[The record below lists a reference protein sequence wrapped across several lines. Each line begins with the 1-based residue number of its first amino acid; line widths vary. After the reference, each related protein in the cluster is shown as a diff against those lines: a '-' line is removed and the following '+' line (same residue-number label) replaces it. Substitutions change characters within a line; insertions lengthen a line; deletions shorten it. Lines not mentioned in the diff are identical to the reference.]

1 MDIIIRNLNTKTRQ
15 SFNYRRVVDMN
26 NFKTYEDVENL
37 VVIFFEGDEYEKSQ
51 ALEEIISSF
60 KPLIVKLMMKYFHR
74 YDEDFMQD
82 GIVELIQRT
91 LSYEYKKYHK
101 FSGYIKAYMEYYFRR
116 LYFKQNF
123 EQNISC
129 DELYDTDISQND
141 LYDYEITSMVENLEE
156 KQCYI
161 IRENV
166 LKNKKLKKVAR
177 DMNISYIYA
186 KKIKKRAIKNLKKS
200 M

>member
-1 MDIIIRNLNTKTRQ
+1 MDR
-15 SFNYRRVVDMN
+15 FN
-26 NFKTYEDVENL
+26 TYEDVENL
-37 VVIFFEGDEYEKSQ
+37 IVIFFEGDEYEKTQ
-51 ALEEIISSF
+51 ALEEIITSF
-60 KPLIVKLMMKYFHR
+60 K
-74 YDEDFMQD
+74 DFMQD

-91 LSYEYKKYHK
+91 LSYDYKKYHK
-101 FSGYIKAYMEYYFRR
+101 FSGYIKVYMEYYFRR

-123 EQNISC
+123 EQNLSN

-141 LYDYEITSMVENLEE
+141 IYDYEITSMVDNLEE
-156 KQCYI
+156 KQSYI

-166 LKNKKLKKVAR
+166 LENKKLKKVAR

-186 KKIKKRAIKNLKKS
+186 KKIKKLAIENLKKS

>member
-1 MDIIIRNLNTKTRQ
+1 MDR
-15 SFNYRRVVDMN
+15 FN
-26 NFKTYEDVENL
+26 TYEDVENL
-37 VVIFFEGDEYEKSQ
+37 IVIFFEGDEYEKTQ
-51 ALEEIISSF
+51 ALEEIITSF
-60 KPLIVKLMMKYFHR
+60 KP
-74 YDEDFMQD
+74 
-82 GIVELIQRT
+82 LIQRT
-91 LSYEYKKYHK
+91 LSYDYKKYHK
-101 FSGYIKAYMEYYFRR
+101 FSGYIKVYMEYYFRR

-123 EQNISC
+123 EQNLSN

-141 LYDYEITSMVENLEE
+141 IYDYEITSMVDNLEE

-161 IRENV
+161 IKENV

-186 KKIKKRAIKNLKKS
+186 KKIKKLAIENLKKS

>member
-1 MDIIIRNLNTKTRQ
+1 
-15 SFNYRRVVDMN
+15 MN

-60 KPLIVKLMMKYFHR
+60 KPLIVKLIMKYFHR

-101 FSGYIKAYMEYYFRR
+101 FSGYIKAYMEYYLKDKKVHLKINRA
-116 LYFKQNF
+116 YFSGIVK
-123 EQNISC
+123 NINYNG
-129 DELYDTDISQND
+129 EL
-141 LYDYEITSMVENLEE
+141 EILIDDKIHTFSVGEVFEE
-156 KQCYI
+156 K
-161 IRENV
+161 IRV
-166 LKNKKLKKVAR
+166 
-177 DMNISYIYA
+177 
-186 KKIKKRAIKNLKKS
+186 IK
-200 M
+200 

>member
-156 KQCYI
+156 KQSYI

>member
-1 MDIIIRNLNTKTRQ
+1 
-15 SFNYRRVVDMN
+15 MN

-37 VVIFFEGDEYEKSQ
+37 VVIFFEGDEYEKTQ

-129 DELYDTDISQND
+129 DELYDSDISQND
-141 LYDYEITSMVENLEE
+141 IYDYEITSMVDNLEE

-186 KKIKKRAIKNLKKS
+186 KKIKKRAIENLKKS

>member
-1 MDIIIRNLNTKTRQ
+1 
-15 SFNYRRVVDMN
+15 MN

-37 VVIFFEGDEYEKSQ
+37 VVIFFEGDEYEKTQ

-129 DELYDTDISQND
+129 DELYDSDISQND
-141 LYDYEITSMVENLEE
+141 IYDYEITSMVDNLEE
-156 KQCYI
+156 KQSYI

-186 KKIKKRAIKNLKKS
+186 KKIKKRAIENLKKS
-200 M
+200 MQEVKDDERSRITYR

>member
-1 MDIIIRNLNTKTRQ
+1 
-15 SFNYRRVVDMN
+15 
-26 NFKTYEDVENL
+26 
-37 VVIFFEGDEYEKSQ
+37 
-51 ALEEIISSF
+51 
-60 KPLIVKLMMKYFHR
+60 
-74 YDEDFMQD
+74 MQD

-129 DELYDTDISQND
+129 DELYDSDISQND
-141 LYDYEITSMVENLEE
+141 IYDYEITSMVDNLEE

-166 LKNKKLKKVAR
+166 LKNKKLKKSTKRCLQNSKLNEVFTLQIFA
-177 DMNISYIYA
+177 NIKTNIPFYFPHHFRCTLI
-186 KKIKKRAIKNLKKS
+186 LQV
-200 M
+200 

>member
-1 MDIIIRNLNTKTRQ
+1 
-15 SFNYRRVVDMN
+15 MN
-26 NFKTYEDVENL
+26 NFRTYEDVENL
-37 VVIFFEGDEYEKSQ
+37 VVIFFEGDEYEKTQ

-60 KPLIVKLMMKYFHR
+60 KPLIVKLMMKYFDR

-129 DELYDTDISQND
+129 DELYDSDISQND
-141 LYDYEITSMVENLEE
+141 IYDYEITSMVENLEE

-166 LKNKKLKKVAR
+166 LKNKKLKKVAK

-186 KKIKKRAIKNLKKS
+186 KKIKKRAIENLKKS